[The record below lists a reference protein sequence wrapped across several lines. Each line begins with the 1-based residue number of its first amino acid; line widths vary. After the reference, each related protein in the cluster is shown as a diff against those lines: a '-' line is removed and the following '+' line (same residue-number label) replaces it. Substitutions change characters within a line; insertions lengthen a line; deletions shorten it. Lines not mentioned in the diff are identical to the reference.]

1 MSPHRRGL
9 APPTCERTFDSPPTQ
24 NAYVNAYATPAA
36 AIDAFFKA
44 LNPHINEVRLSEH
57 VSQGRSSES
66 IPVAA
71 LAAELNSKG
80 ISVSEETIT
89 EVLSMICA
97 PEGVTFDQVHG
108 VDIQTLEGVKDALHQ
123 TLHPDERLSST
134 SGLLLYGPPG
144 CGKTLLAQALA
155 SQKGLKLFVV
165 DAPSLTSG
173 TSTQQCERITALW
186 AVCQAVGPSILFIDE
201 CDGCFKNVHNS
212 TRISHIKKT
221 WQTAGGGGGRCLII
235 GATNNPGVIDA
246 GIMSRFGEK
255 IEFHL
260 PDADARVKIWE
271 QSIHQMG
278 YTHELSND
286 EITRLSAD
294 SKGWSGRDIYLC
306 VEKVAMRMNRLHEG
320 TPKSPLKFANFEE
333 HLSNTKP
340 SRQDADVT
348 PQPRQPPQPRQTA
361 GQKRQERQRRG
372 QQPSGK
378 RQKKDHGTSSG
389 PDDEDAPSG
398 DESDIDTTE
407 KLRLAIA
414 NKDFGVSTDRS
425 STLASPA
432 MKAYNQLA
440 ADGETIK
447 HTRNTELPT
456 GFVIVKVTSR
466 PLELKASQFTPTT
479 RLTRLRVYSLSTH
492 PQPHLSDRR
501 VVCRK
506 FWRLAC
512 TSSTHLLVCIWPRRV
527 SQLQVC
533 HSRPTQA

>member
-1 MSPHRRGL
+1 MMSAR
-9 APPTCERTFDSPPTQ
+9 
-24 NAYVNAYATPAA
+24 
-36 AIDAFFKA
+36 
-44 LNPHINEVRLSEH
+44 
-57 VSQGRSSES
+57 
-66 IPVAA
+66 
-71 LAAELNSKG
+71 
-80 ISVSEETIT
+80 
-89 EVLSMICA
+89 
-97 PEGVTFDQVHG
+97 EGVTFDRVHG
-108 VDIQTLEGVKDALHQ
+108 VDIQTLEGVKDALYQ

-294 SKGWSGRDIYLC
+294 SEGWSGRDIYLC

-389 PDDEDAPSG
+389 PDEEDAPSG
-398 DESDIDTTE
+398 DESDSTGSSSTVDETQPDAPPANPTDINTTE